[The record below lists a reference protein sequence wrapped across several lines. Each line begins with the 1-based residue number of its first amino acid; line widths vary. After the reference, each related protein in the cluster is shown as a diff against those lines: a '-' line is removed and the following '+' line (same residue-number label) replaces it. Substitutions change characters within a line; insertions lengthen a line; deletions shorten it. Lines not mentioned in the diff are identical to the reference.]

1 MAMAKRL
8 FILIVV
14 LAAAGCTS
22 HSFES
27 RVNVDSYFNP
37 DGNYGTYKTYGWVD
51 YGTDQ
56 RVIEDGTTR
65 QRVLSAVEQAM
76 EARGLKKDLMAPDLL
91 IGYHGATERKLDD
104 VEVQSYYEESDY
116 EMARE
121 PGKKIDSWDVGT
133 LMLMV
138 FDAKSGMML
147 WKATAQA
154 ELDEKRVSQQEQRKR
169 IEYAVQQ
176 MLDTLPTGEDIDK
189 IMKKRDG

>member
-1 MAMAKRL
+1 MALAKRL
-8 FILIVV
+8 FVLIVV
-14 LAAAGCTS
+14 LALAGCTS

-27 RVNVDSYFNP
+27 RVNVESYFNP

-65 QRVLSAVEQAM
+65 ERVVSAVEQAM
-76 EARGLKKDLMAPDLL
+76 EARGLKKDMMAPDLL
-91 IGYHGATERKLDD
+91 IGYHGATERKMDE
-104 VEVQSYYEESDY
+104 VEVQSYYDDSDY
-116 EMARE
+116 QLARE
-121 PGKKIDSWDVGT
+121 PGKSIDSWDVGT

-176 MLDTLPTGEDIDK
+176 MLETLPSSKDVEKAREQKNG
-189 IMKKRDG
+189 